1 MNIIDS
7 EIFFDSITGKLSGN
21 KIIKSSKT
29 IGDLKNIFKDE
40 KERSAMNQK
49 QFVYRVEFYP
59 SEKSGTCGGLFF
71 GTSYIEPGKVGD
83 EYFMTK
89 GHFHADRDTAEF
101 YWCIKGKGVLL
112 LMDEDCNCRA
122 EYLKPGSLHYINK
135 RMAHRVCNIGEETL
149 VFSACW
155 PSNAGHD
162 YNSILEKGFSA
173 RVMCINDEPE
183 LIKKD

>member
-29 IGDLKNIFKDE
+29 IGDLKNIFEDE
-40 KERSAMNQK
+40 ETLKSMEQNQI
-49 QFVYRVEFYP
+49 VYCVEAYFP
-59 SEKSGTCGGLFF
+59 EQAGVEGGLFF
-71 GTSYIEPGKVGD
+71 GTSYIEPGKVGN

-89 GHFHADRDTAEF
+89 GHFHKERNTAEF
-101 YWCIKGKGVLL
+101 YWCIKGEGVLL
-112 LMDEDCNCRA
+112 LMDEERNCKA
-122 EYLKPGSLHYINK
+122 EYLKPGSLHYIK
-135 RMAHRVCNIGEETL
+135 RRYAHRVCNIGDETL

-162 YNSILEKGFSA
+162 YDSILEKGFSA
-173 RVMCINDEPE
+173 RLKCVNGTPE
-183 LIKKD
+183 LVPQ